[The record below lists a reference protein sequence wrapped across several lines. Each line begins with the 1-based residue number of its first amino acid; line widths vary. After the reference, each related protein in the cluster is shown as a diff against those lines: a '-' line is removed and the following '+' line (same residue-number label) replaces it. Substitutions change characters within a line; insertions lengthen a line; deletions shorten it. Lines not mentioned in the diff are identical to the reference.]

1 LTLRPEPCEGA
12 FLHFEEIPLRLLSLA
27 FAAVLLSACSPDPE
41 PSSEESFGEVL
52 QSATCGGV
60 TGFPVDPATG
70 AAVCPPYNRPAVFF
84 SPHQD
89 DETLGMAGAI
99 YEHVQAGR
107 DVFIELMTD
116 GSRSGARTVLGNGGT
131 DTWHS
136 GTHSYALTY
145 EQFSEARDREFRA
158 AAIRLGVKGIYLG
171 TATDGALTQAQVAE
185 RIQWWRGGGFTG
197 LSLKGTVGAEDPG
210 SVGGAAH
217 PDHAAVWNAL
227 VASGFADVRGYLV
240 YHHTTGV
247 GTPDGTI
254 TLTAAQCSAKRAALN
269 EYKVWSPGAGRY
281 AVGYHSVAQL
291 IDSTYSSCRE
301 YIEYP

>member
-1 LTLRPEPCEGA
+1 MHLRS
-12 FLHFEEIPLRLLSLA
+12 LS
-27 FAAVLLSACSPDPE
+27 FAAVLLLSACGPKLE
-41 PSSEESFGEVL
+41 ASSEESLGEVL
-52 QSATCGGV
+52 QAATCGGV
-60 TGFPVDPATG
+60 AGFPVDPATG

-89 DETLGMAGAI
+89 DETLGMGGAI

-116 GSRSGARTVLGNGGT
+116 GSGSGARLILGNGGT

-136 GTHSYALTY
+136 GTHSYALTH

-171 TATDGALTQAQVAE
+171 TAADGALTQAQVAS
-185 RIQWWRGGGFTG
+185 RIQWWQGRGFAG
-197 LSLKGTVGAEDPG
+197 LSLKGTVGAEDPT
-210 SVGGAAH
+210 SAGGAAH

-227 VASGFADVRGYLV
+227 IASGIADVRGYLV
-240 YHHTTGV
+240 YHHTSGS
-247 GTPDGTI
+247 GTPDGTV

-269 EYKVWSPGAGRY
+269 EYKLWSPGTGRY
-281 AVGYHSVAQL
+281 AVGYHSVRQL
-291 IDSTYSSCRE
+291 IDSTYASCRE
-301 YIEYP
+301 HIEYP